1 MHGSMISGRRVVA
14 EWIGKLLDIVPDLN
28 PISGLTCDSVAS
40 AKGIPLVS
48 LVADTNRHMVPDPTV
63 SIDATKTRTRVL
75 ALSGDAGQLLGAV
88 RVDHTL
94 RATVGG

>member
-1 MHGSMISGRRVVA
+1 M
-14 EWIGKLLDIVPDLN
+14 
-28 PISGLTCDSVAS
+28 
-40 AKGIPLVS
+40 VS

-63 SIDATKTRTRVL
+63 SIDATKTGTRVL
-75 ALSGDAGQLLGAV
+75 TLSGDAGQLLGAV